1 MNTEYM
7 HIQAETILRN
17 IRDEFIS
24 CNNFQFKEIVWQ
36 IDSKSFLGRI
46 RFTAYGIEHFVGIE
60 NINDKIKTSFYSMKD
75 SAFTQ
80 QIDKVYSESVL
91 LSCISQL
98 RLLLMNIGKNLTRIL
113 KT

>member
-7 HIQAETILRN
+7 NIQAETILRN

-24 CNNFQFKEIVWQ
+24 CNNFQFKEIVWPV
-36 IDSKSFLGRI
+36 DSKSLFLGRI

-60 NINDKIKTSFYSMKD
+60 NINNKIKTSFYSMKD

-80 QIDKVYSESVL
+80 IDKVYSESVL
-91 LSCISQL
+91 MSLNLFFL
-98 RLLLMNIGKNLTRIL
+98 RLRFFNKI
-113 KT
+113 